1 MCTES
6 CIGQEKN
13 QKFTEINILKG
24 RLRKKKKKSYSKT
37 ISVCFQ
43 SQVSPISCLSSLRFR
58 KTLSSDLNAYQASS
72 VVNEERSCPWEL
84 QF

>member
-24 RLRKKKKKSYSKT
+24 RLRKKKKKATAKP
-37 ISVCFQ
+37 SVSVFKVRCLQ
-43 SQVSPISCLSSLRFR
+43 SAASAVFVS
-58 KTLSSDLNAYQASS
+58 
-72 VVNEERSCPWEL
+72 ERL
-84 QF
+84 LAQT

>member
-24 RLRKKKKKSYSKT
+24 RLRKKKKKKAT
-37 ISVCFQ
+37 AKPSVSVFKVRCLQ
-43 SQVSPISCLSSLRFR
+43 SAASAVFVS
-58 KTLSSDLNAYQASS
+58 
-72 VVNEERSCPWEL
+72 ERL
-84 QF
+84 LAQT

>member
-24 RLRKKKKKSYSKT
+24 RLRKKKKKKLQQNHQCLFSK
-37 ISVCFQ
+37 SGVSNQLPQQSSFQ
-43 SQVSPISCLSSLRFR
+43 KDS
-58 KTLSSDLNAYQASS
+58 
-72 VVNEERSCPWEL
+72 
-84 QF
+84 